1 MLRSILETTR
11 MTPRFSIFIPVWNGA
26 AFIGGA
32 LESILAQTYSEW
44 ELVIGDNAST
54 DGLATVVG
62 RYTDPR
68 IRLHRWSTHTDLN
81 ENFNRTMLL
90 CRFGWVQPLGVDDR
104 LMPDCLETM
113 AARMCVE
120 SDRPMRL
127 SAVIAAVRRVD
138 SRGQLADASYYG
150 CRGPAKIP
158 NGVHDAA
165 SWLHYSLTGVTPWN
179 IGTVAFARDVLAE
192 MGGFLRPEIGL
203 CADIDLILRTS
214 AYGDILYIDEPLMN
228 FAIRGDSDSH
238 TRGLSARAWQRPL
251 APPNVALVS
260 GFSVHEERREVSK
273 YERAAV
279 HATIAHMQI
288 QRAFQHRYLSGG
300 HGRRG
305 ALLDVGRAIR
315 WNPRILLKPHHLTYG
330 LAAVLAPRALISY
343 ARSSRL
349 TRLYRSELVGGKD
362 TSAGSSSPCSTAH
375 VDESPLT
382 EKQRSSGRL
391 ESALASVISWFSVN

>member
-1 MLRSILETTR
+1 

-32 LESILAQTYSEW
+32 IESVLAQTYPEW

-54 DGLATVVG
+54 DDVITVVG

-68 IRLHRWSTHTDLN
+68 IRLHRWPTHTDLC

-90 CRFGWVQPLGVDDR
+90 CRFGWVQPLGADDR
-104 LMPDCLETM
+104 LVPHCLETI
-113 AARMCVE
+113 AARMRVE
-120 SDRPMRL
+120 SDRPIRL

-192 MGGFLRPEIGL
+192 MGSFLRPEIGL

-228 FAIRGDSDSH
+228 FTIRGDSDSH

-260 GFSVHEERREVSK
+260 GLSVHEERREVSK
-273 YERAAV
+273 HERAAV
-279 HATIAHMQI
+279 HATIAQLQI
-288 QRAFQHRYLSGG
+288 QRAFQHRYLPGG

-315 WNPRILLKPHHLTYG
+315 WSPRILLKPHHLSYG
-330 LAAVLAPRALISY
+330 LAAILSPRALIGY

-349 TRLYRSELVGGKD
+349 KRLYRSEFVGGKD
-362 TSAGSSSPCSTAH
+362 TSAESSSNYSAAH
-375 VDESPLT
+375 VAAST
-382 EKQRSSGRL
+382 STGKQHFPRRL
-391 ESALASVISWFSVN
+391 ESVLASVISWFSFD